1 MFKNDWLGLTK
12 TYLSIDALPYIK
24 RHVDMRKSRRHYGR
38 KVKMDNGNEHKIS
51 VYELGIIKNA
61 LRGRVLDVE
70 SFRTEGVLKKDEKDM
85 NDKVNAFQ
93 AELIH
98 IEQKLEN
105 ISPEKGIDI

>member
-1 MFKNDWLGLTK
+1 
-12 TYLSIDALPYIK
+12 
-24 RHVDMRKSRRHYGR
+24 
-38 KVKMDNGNEHKIS
+38 MDNVNDNDNDDLNKIS

-70 SFRTEGVLKKDEKDM
+70 EFRTEGILKADEAAM
-85 NDKVNAFQ
+85 NDKVDAFQ

-105 ISPEKGIDI
+105 ISPEKGLNL